1 MGNVYLTPE
10 AVLDVEYVPLFN
22 FSNLGAWRKIF
33 LALNWVSSI
42 SISLAMVSAPILALF
57 GNTEEVAGISIWQI
71 IILLLIVL
79 LSLGYAY
86 WLHRAVCGRILLQIS
101 ILAGVQ
107 IIPMLNPVG
116 LIILLAIRSTS
127 KTEISKASET

>member
-1 MGNVYLTPE
+1 MCYSISFKNGSTCNYFIFMIYIKLPNSV
-10 AVLDVEYVPLFN
+10 
-22 FSNLGAWRKIF
+22 RKIF

>member
-1 MGNVYLTPE
+1 MSYSISFKNGSTCNYFIFMIYIKLPNSV
-10 AVLDVEYVPLFN
+10 
-22 FSNLGAWRKIF
+22 RKIF